1 MMKIGLWVLAGIG
14 GIITAYILLLLV
26 SALFVNRKK
35 QYEQYNKYYR
45 FLLYSA
51 TAIGMWL
58 LRIKFVVTGEEKM
71 PKGRFLMICN
81 HRSNYDPIV
90 TWHCFRKYQLA
101 FISKPENFK
110 VPIFGRMVHRCGFM
124 PIDRENPR
132 NAAKTLIT
140 AVNRIKSDTFSVM
153 VYPEGTR
160 SKGTH
165 LLDFHAGVI
174 KIAQKAKVPLVI
186 MSVAGTEK
194 IYKNTPWRK
203 TVVYQDILEVIPYEQ
218 LAGKH
223 TTDIGDYAHAL
234 MAKKL
239 MERDR
244 AAN

>member
-1 MMKIGLWVLAGIG
+1 MKVLWWVLGTLG
-14 GIITAYILLLLV
+14 GIFAAYVLV
-26 SALFVNRKK
+26 LVISAAVVDRKK
-35 QYEQYNKYYR
+35 TYDQYNKYYR

-58 LRIKFVVTGEEKM
+58 LRIKFVVTGEEKI
-71 PKGRFLMICN
+71 PKDGRFLMICN
-81 HRSNYDPIV
+81 HRSNYDPLV

-110 VPIFGRMVHRCGFM
+110 VPVFGRLVHRCGFM

-160 SKGTH
+160 SKGTN

-186 MSVAGTEK
+186 MSVAGTEQIVK
-194 IYKNTPWRK
+194 RTPWRK
-203 TVVYQDILEVIPYEQ
+203 TVVYQDILETIPYEA
-218 LAGKH
+218 LEGKH
-223 TTDIGDYAHAL
+223 TTDIGAYAHDL
-234 MAKKL
+234 MLENLKKRDVI
-239 MERDR
+239 ER
-244 AAN
+244 